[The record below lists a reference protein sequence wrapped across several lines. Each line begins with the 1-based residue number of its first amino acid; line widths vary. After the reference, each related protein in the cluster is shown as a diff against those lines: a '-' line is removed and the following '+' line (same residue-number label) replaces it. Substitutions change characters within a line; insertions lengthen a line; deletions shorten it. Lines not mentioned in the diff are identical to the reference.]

1 MPIRALS
8 PSLATILLVL
18 AAGPVLADEWHY
30 LAPGDGDQNVHR
42 AFAFAEKGD
51 DRLEFACNSKRRD
64 LFYSAAQTVS
74 EAELDKLKGG
84 KPTVLIRLDGVGVVP
99 LDADD
104 AYQKGGRLIFVTAVK
119 PAFIN
124 DLAKASEPVA
134 AGMQADGKI
143 VQQGEFPTDGLQ
155 AAMESLAAG
164 CGF

>member
-1 MPIRALS
+1 MPIRARL
-8 PSLATILLVL
+8 PSLASILLIL
-18 AAGPVLADEWHY
+18 ATQPVLAEWRY

-74 EAELDKLKGG
+74 QPELARLQAG
-84 KPTVLIRLDGVGVVP
+84 KPTVLIRLDGVGVLP
-99 LDADD
+99 LDADE
-104 AYQKGGRLIFVTAVK
+104 AYQKDGRLIFVTAVK
-119 PAFIN
+119 PALIN
-124 DLAKASEPVA
+124 DLGKARKPVA

-143 VQQGEFPTDGLQ
+143 VQQGEFPTEGLQ
-155 AAMESLAAG
+155 AALKSLAAG

>member
-1 MPIRALS
+1 MPTRAQL
-8 PSLATILLVL
+8 PSLAAILLVL
-18 AAGPVLADEWHY
+18 ATGPVLAEWRY
-30 LAPGDGDQNVHR
+30 LAPGDGEPNVHR

-74 EAELDKLKGG
+74 EPELARLKGG
-84 KPTVLIRLDGVGVVP
+84 KPTVLVRLDGVGVVP
-99 LDADD
+99 LDAED

-124 DLAKASEPVA
+124 DLAKASQPVA
-134 AGMQADGKI
+134 AGMQAAGKI
-143 VQQGEFPTDGLQ
+143 VQQGEFTTDGLQ
-155 AAMESLAAG
+155 AALKSLAAG

>member
-1 MPIRALS
+1 MPIRGLL
-8 PSLATILLVL
+8 PSLASILLIL
-18 AAGPVLADEWHY
+18 ATEPVLAEWHY

-64 LFYSAAQTVS
+64 LFYSTAQTVS
-74 EAELDKLKGG
+74 EPELERLKGG

-124 DLAKASEPVA
+124 DLAKASQPVA

-155 AAMESLAAG
+155 AALKSLAAG